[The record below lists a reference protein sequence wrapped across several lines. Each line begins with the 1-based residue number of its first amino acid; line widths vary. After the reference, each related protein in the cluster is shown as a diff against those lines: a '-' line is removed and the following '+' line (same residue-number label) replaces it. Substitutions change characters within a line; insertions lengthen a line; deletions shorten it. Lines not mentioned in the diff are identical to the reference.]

1 MQERKL
7 VPVEQLSSEYKNINK
22 WAVIV
27 GISEYKHKP
36 WKLNYAHRDAEELFK
51 LLQTKTGGDFK
62 KENIAYLIDKQATTT
77 NIRIALF
84 DFLQKPAKEDLV
96 FIFFACHGT
105 PDPSR
110 PQNLYL
116 LTYDTDPES
125 IPGTGLPMEDIYRS
139 LNNTLL
145 AEKIIVMADT
155 CHSGGLSQNATRS
168 IEDDSELLNQYF
180 ENLSQSVGG
189 VASLTS
195 AEAREVSRE
204 GEQWGGGHG
213 VFTHHVLEGMKGAA
227 DTDDD
232 GIVTVGELFEYVRE
246 KVKRDTDHRQHPS
259 IGSGGFDRNLP
270 ISIADINITSQI
282 AKQQATKLSKKQQ
295 IYFSTPTISSKITRR
310 RVLKIAGL
318 AGTGIGI
325 SVLVDKGLKIL
336 TEPPSPPVLSEFK
349 FDLITVDKAG
359 NRINSESKTAE
370 VFSEKLAKG
379 VNLKMVLI
387 PEGEFFMGT
396 EEAEIERLSEIAQRK
411 NDWGGFQREKPRHKV
426 TIKPFCIGKYPITQ
440 KQWQAV
446 MGYNPSAFKDYQY
459 SQLLPVEQVTW
470 HQAVDFCDKLTKKTK
485 KKYRLPSE
493 AEWEYACRAGTN
505 TPFYFG
511 ETIKGYFANYQ
522 ATHTYANEKE
532 LHYRQRTT
540 VVGNFNYPNG
550 FGLYDLHG
558 NVWEWCQDNWREN
571 YSIEPLEFKD
581 GRPWL
586 KGSGDKKV
594 RRGGSWD
601 NYPEHCR
608 SAFRNDFDSNGT
620 HKSIGF
626 RVVCDMPQT
635 I

>member
-155 CHSGGLSQNATRS
+155 CHSGGLSQNSTRS
-168 IEDDSELLNQYF
+168 VEDDSELLNQYF

-227 DTDDD
+227 DVNND
-232 GIVTVGELFEYVRE
+232 GIVSVGELFEYVRE
-246 KVKRDTDHRQHPS
+246 RVKEDTDHRQHPS

-270 ISIADINITSQI
+270 IAVISGKLPNPQPSPNIEPKNFPEPDKTKKNTKNLKIVMASLIPTTIVLVLSFLAIRTPKIPDVDNPELPFDLKSERGIDYSELGNMLSTDSWEEANSLTSQLVLQSVDKTEQGYLTAKDTQNIPCEDLITIDGLWEFYSDNRFGFTEQANIWDIFSELQAKSSENNYLAAKSFEKIVGWDRDIDLQSDISQIPKGHFPFRPVYPNGLAEASGGDWIRTMSSRIDRCYAGEDNLAI
-282 AKQQATKLSKKQQ
+282 AKTD
-295 IYFSTPTISSKITRR
+295 ISSLKNYTITIHYLNRDSQLIQEAQLIQNKLVQYGFTPEQVR
-310 RVLKIAGL
+310 SRGLSQGWFNSSGGLSSNQIRYERDIEDEEAEVLQ
-318 AGTGIGI
+318 
-325 SVLVDKGLKIL
+325 
-336 TEPPSPPVLSEFK
+336 EVLSEVYPVREF
-349 FDLITVDKAG
+349 
-359 NRINSESKTAE
+359 
-370 VFSEKLAKG
+370 
-379 VNLKMVLI
+379 NL
-387 PEGEFFMGT
+387 
-396 EEAEIERLSEIAQRK
+396 Q
-411 NDWGGFQREKPRHKV
+411 
-426 TIKPFCIGKYPITQ
+426 
-440 KQWQAV
+440 
-446 MGYNPSAFKDYQY
+446 
-459 SQLLPVEQVTW
+459 
-470 HQAVDFCDKLTKKTK
+470 
-485 KKYRLPSE
+485 
-493 AEWEYACRAGTN
+493 
-505 TPFYFG
+505 
-511 ETIKGYFANYQ
+511 TIKGNS
-522 ATHTYANEKE
+522 
-532 LHYRQRTT
+532 
-540 VVGNFNYPNG
+540 PN
-550 FGLYDLHG
+550 
-558 NVWEWCQDNWREN
+558 
-571 YSIEPLEFKD
+571 SISIF
-581 GRPWL
+581 L
-586 KGSGDKKV
+586 K
-594 RRGGSWD
+594 
-601 NYPEHCR
+601 
-608 SAFRNDFDSNGT
+608 
-620 HKSIGF
+620 
-626 RVVCDMPQT
+626 
-635 I
+635 